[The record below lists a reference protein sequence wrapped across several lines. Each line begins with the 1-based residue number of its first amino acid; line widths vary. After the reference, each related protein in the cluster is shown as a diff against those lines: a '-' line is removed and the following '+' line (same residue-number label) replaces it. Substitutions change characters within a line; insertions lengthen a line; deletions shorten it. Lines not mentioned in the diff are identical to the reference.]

1 LQVLRSPVQ
10 FRSGPFFYILNHSS
24 IELRFASDYLQYED
38 QLITNK
44 ESALSDR
51 HIIIMKLC
59 DDDNQTYLINTDKL
73 FKVELRGYDRLG
85 DVVVYNFVLI
95 DLINSLVYE
104 NWYRYNELKSFHIIL
119 EQLEVMT

>member
-1 LQVLRSPVQ
+1 
-10 FRSGPFFYILNHSS
+10 
-24 IELRFASDYLQYED
+24 
-38 QLITNK
+38 
-44 ESALSDR
+44 
-51 HIIIMKLC
+51 MKLC

-104 NWYRYNELKSFHIIL
+104 NRYRYNELKSFHIIL

>member
-44 ESALSDR
+44 ESAFSDR